1 VQEAHRFGL
10 PITAHA
16 HASAAVW
23 NVVNAGFDSIEHGSF
38 VSENG
43 VDARPEIVE
52 ALSRSGIMVSATIGT
67 LPGSTLPGHIAAQV
81 PAFIELFAQLTQAGV
96 VMVCSTDAGIGPSR
110 PHNVLPYAVVM
121 LVETHGWPA
130 ADALRAATSLPARL
144 CRVED
149 RKGRL
154 AGGFDA
160 DIL

>member
-1 VQEAHRFGL
+1 
-10 PITAHA
+10 
-16 HASAAVW
+16 
-23 NVVNAGFDSIEHGSF
+23 
-38 VSENG
+38 
-43 VDARPEIVE
+43 
-52 ALSRSGIMVSATIGT
+52 VSATIGM

-160 DIL
+160 DILAVAGNPLTDPSALLAVQAVFRQGRRVR